1 MKAVICKQ
9 INKDEIFWLTEEN
22 RLKLLRQQ
30 MVIVVNTK
38 HEEWTNGLHNKI
50 LDWCDSNC
58 SDIYYNDE
66 NCFYFLNQNDMLAF
80 KMRWTE

>member
-1 MKAVICKQ
+1 MKAEVCKQ
-9 INKDEIFWLTEEN
+9 ILKDEVSWLTKEN

-30 MVIVVNTK
+30 IAIVCTK
-38 HEEWTNGLHNKI
+38 ENEWNNVLHNKI

-66 NCFYFLNQNDMLAF
+66 SCFYFLNQNDMLAF